1 MSMKRTLRAVK
12 RSESGNH
19 PHWLFSRRIQ
29 AVAITAAVFA
39 AFVLPP
45 VTTADAATIWNH
57 RAKDFRVNA
66 AALRPNV
73 AAPQGVDPAYVA
85 PAIVGV
91 SYQAPV
97 AKGPINQ
104 AAARSMLRAGGL
116 RSLLM
121 TPQPPSG
128 YATTIQADSPVA
140 FWQMDDSSGTTMTDT
155 ENFDSGTYQGGFTLA
170 QPSLILPASG
180 NSLGL
185 DGSTGTGTAPALTAL
200 QGDNTR
206 SVELWFQTSSQSA
219 QYLFDAGAG
228 AGATNQMFS
237 LSVVPA
243 NFVSGNP
250 AVNTAGVYLAMW
262 GQDIYYPGLYLLD
275 GKRHHI
281 VVELSGNTVWLY
293 VDGTAAGGYFT
304 DQGGNDTFRGSWDF
318 GYLQSPVT
326 LTTTPSTS
334 ANPVL
339 IGTGRYV
346 ATSPLNGRVDEVA
359 VYSTALSATQ
369 VQNHWQAGNGLP
381 WAPTNLSP
389 TAGLNKV
396 TLTWSAP
403 TFNGTGITGYV
414 VTPHV
419 GSTSRTPI
427 TFAST
432 ATTEA
437 ILNLSGGTAY
447 TFTVN
452 AINSLGTGI
461 PSDPSGASTPTG
473 SALPL
478 YEDTALA
485 DSPAGFWPLG
495 ETSGNTATDLTGNA
509 NGQYLNSYVQGDTGP
524 ILSVPNKAT
533 NFAGTSAYVRLNH
546 GASLEPTSVTV
557 EAWIKPASIP
567 VFDTLVAL
575 SPQPGN
581 NNNSIANGYNLQFQG
596 SLNGGN
602 GKVFFN
608 GVTSAIALPVG
619 AWSYVVGT
627 ADANAVRIYVNG
639 KQVGSAGGSA
649 LNYGGAPN
657 FDAVITRYGFPGDI
671 ADVAIYPSVLSV
683 SQVSAHYAVS
693 GYTAGAVS
701 NLVARTSTNSASL
714 TWTPPASGGTSP
726 ITSYTITPIVDG
738 TASPAITV
746 NGPNTGANIPN
757 LAGGASYTFQVQAN
771 NASGP
776 GISVTSNAVTINS
789 PSAGPGGFGTYLY
802 LRAGQSDGQAFA
814 SYGFVSRNNAPAL
827 ATWTIEE
834 RLWGFRSQST
844 TGSHMAL
851 GYLSGTTSNPTDQ
864 NPVAGLNFNIGG
876 APLQTYFVWP
886 GGSCA
891 IPSDPGGLPLAF
903 DSGTTTPAHVALS
916 YDGTT
921 VYGFINGTLVCSQA
935 TSAAALPA
943 SPFGFMD
950 GDGLAQ
956 GYFDEIRVSS
966 VARYT
971 APFTPPTQRF
981 ANDGSTSILWHF
993 DDYGITKLPVV
1004 DIPSNVPG
1012 SPVVTIPST
1021 YRDASGNLNHANTVW
1036 HSGWSSINTDYFESA
1051 YSLGQGVTADELT
1064 GGASPWL
1071 CPCTIS
1077 STARPVNDATGEFYH
1092 TFSDFQVPGR
1102 INLDFTRTYSSLRT
1116 ATLGPTGYG
1125 WTDNYNQSLTFD
1137 GSGNATVHAANGS
1150 AVVFTFTAP
1159 STYAGPPS
1167 EHVTL
1172 VKNGD
1177 STFTL
1182 TDAGQNQ
1189 TVFNAAVSNVSTLKK
1204 LVDRHGLAAYTLTMA
1219 YNSDGTLA
1227 SVTDPGNRTLTFAYQ
1242 TIGTSK
1248 LIQTITQN
1256 DSPSRSVSF
1265 LYGTNSGDP
1274 TTYLSLTQVTDVASG
1289 LTKFTYDANHYLQTM
1304 TDPNNGVTTNTYD
1317 PSTHQITKQQ
1327 EPITTRATTFS
1338 YSGGITTITDPKG
1351 NVTKEEYLNGILLSR
1366 TIGYGT
1372 PQAATWT
1379 YSFDPS
1385 AVGLTAAVGP
1395 NGQAVTTV
1403 RDASANVLSET
1414 DGLGRTT
1421 SYTYNSF
1428 SEPLTIQDPT
1438 SVTTTNIYNGTG
1450 DLTSTSRPLVGTSQV
1465 QTTTYNRTDASHPG
1479 DVISMVDPDTHT
1491 WTYTYDANGNRN
1503 SVTDPLGNLTSYV
1516 FNADG
1521 WMTSSIAPNGYLTRQ
1536 DTFVRTPV
1544 SSSWGTATDGNAWT
1558 LQAGSATYSTTG
1570 TQGKIA
1576 KPSSDSFE
1584 SLGAALAND
1593 GGEILVRWQVATT
1606 ANTAGAILRMSA
1618 GASAY
1623 YGVRFDGTGHVEL
1636 FGKWGGTVHTNIGS
1650 VRVNYTPGTA
1660 KQWFR
1665 FRVAGNTLFFKVW
1678 ADGSSE
1684 PANWSGQT
1692 TDINVTGTGFAGLYG
1707 NASNTTG
1714 VKFDQFTANPYATTT
1729 YTYNSFGQRTGL
1741 TDPGNHTTSWHYD
1754 PNQNLDKVTD
1764 ADGNLTTNVYDA
1776 DNELTQ
1782 VKRADSPQTT
1792 LTTDYNP
1799 DGTVLDQKDGK
1810 GNAIQ
1815 SYQYDSLAHVTTITD
1830 ALSNVTT
1837 YVYDAYGNMLSKQD
1851 SGGNCSAQPA
1861 TSCTTYAYDAANQLT
1876 GIKYSDGVTPNVSNI
1891 AYDADGQRLG
1901 MTDGTGTSSWGW
1913 DSLHRMVSYTNGN
1926 GAQVQWQYNLRNLT
1940 TTITYP
1946 GSLNVTRGYDNA
1958 GRWTTVQ
1965 DWNTNSTTFGYDAD
1979 SNLTTETFP
1988 AASGVV
1994 DTFTFNAADQMTAV
2008 ASKKGG
2014 STLFSAG
2021 YTRDGANQLTSDN
2034 SAAPG
2039 TGSDKYTP
2047 LNQVCYAGSSS
2058 SNACSSPPSGSIP
2071 YTYDSADNLTLKG
2084 STQQA
2089 FNNADELCWTGS
2101 TSSACS
2107 TPPSGATTFQY
2118 DSRGNRTTVTP
2129 NGGQAQTL
2137 TYDQANRLK
2146 TYAAAS
2152 TTSYGYNADGLRM
2165 CKYSGNSTQPCQA
2178 TGNTPYVWD
2187 VASSLPQLLKD
2198 GTTAYIYGPSGL
2210 PLEQI
2215 SGSTTLW
2222 YHYDQIGS
2230 TRVVTDSTGISQ
2242 ATYTY
2247 DPYGTL
2253 VASTGSITNPFRFVG
2268 QYLDAESGLYYL
2280 RARYF
2285 DSSTGQ
2291 FLSLDPLIGV
2301 TRSPYSYV
2309 VGNPLNYVDPSGQ
2322 CVGPVFFVCLAIVV
2336 IVLAVAKMVFDPGR
2350 GRGDNPADNHNTD
2363 TGPFPYP
2370 NGKPSPTN
2378 CAPLAPSEAPPGYHY
2393 PCYPKPSPSP
2403 GHPYCGPIA
2412 ANQPCPS
2419 PASSARTSAFRPV
2432 DCSAPDA
2439 TMSYSAT
2446 QAKQYE

>member
-57 RAKDFRVNA
+57 QAKDFRVNA

-121 TPQPPSG
+121 TPPPPSG

-437 ILNLSGGTAY
+437 ISNLSGGTAY

-452 AINSLGTGI
+452 AINPLGTGI

-575 SPQPGN
+575 SPQSGN

-596 SLNGGN
+596 SNNGGN
-602 GKVFFN
+602 GRVFFN
-608 GVTSAIALPVG
+608 GIASASPLPVG

-639 KQVGSAGGSA
+639 KQVASAAGSA

-776 GISVTSNAVTINS
+776 GISVISNAVTINS

-1092 TFSDFQVPGR
+1092 TFTDFQVPGR

-1125 WTDNYNQSLTFD
+1125 WTDNYNQYLTFD

-1150 AVVFTFTAP
+1150 AVVFTFTSP
-1159 STYAGPPS
+1159 STYTPPPS
-1167 EHVTL
+1167 EHMTL
-1172 VKNGD
+1172 IKNGD
-1177 STFTL
+1177 GTFTL
-1182 TDAGQNQ
+1182 TDNGKNQ
-1189 TVFNAAVSNVSTLKK
+1189 IVFNAAVNNASSLSK
-1204 LVDRHGLAAYTLTMA
+1204 LVDRHGGAAYTITLT
-1219 YNSDGTLA
+1219 YNADGTVQK
-1227 SVTDPGNRTLTFAYQ
+1227 VTDPAARTLTFTYQ
-1242 TIGTSK
+1242 TIGTAK
-1248 LIQTITQN
+1248 LIQTVT
-1256 DSPSRSVSF
+1256 DSASPARLVTF
-1265 LYGTNSGDP
+1265 MYGTNSGDP
-1274 TTYLSLTQVTDVASG
+1274 TTYQSLIQVTDVAG
-1289 LTKFTYDANHYLQTM
+1289 GFTKFTYDGSHYLQTM
-1304 TDPNNGVTTNTYD
+1304 TDPNGGVTTNSYD
-1317 PSTHQITKQQ
+1317 PNTHQITNQVDPMLRK
-1327 EPITTRATTFS
+1327 ITFT
-1338 YSGGITTITDPKG
+1338 YSGGITTVTDPKN
-1351 NVTKEEYLNGILLSR
+1351 NVTQEEYLNGILLSR
-1366 TIGYGT
+1366 TRGYGT
-1372 PQAATWT
+1372 PQQATTT
-1379 YSFDPS
+1379 YVYDVGSLS
-1385 AVGLTAAVGP
+1385 ATAALGP
-1395 NGQAVTTV
+1395 NGETVTTL
-1403 RDASANVLSET
+1403 RDASANVLAST
-1414 DGLGRTT
+1414 DELGRSTT
-1421 SYTYNSF
+1421 NTYNSF
-1428 SEPLTIQDPT
+1428 SELLTTTDPLN
-1438 SVTTTNIYNGTG
+1438 VTTTNVYNSTG
-1450 DLTSTSRPLVGTSQV
+1450 DLTSTSRPLAGTSQTA
-1465 QTTTYNRTDASHPG
+1465 TTTYTRGDSVHPG
-1479 DVISMVDPDTHT
+1479 DVTKMTDPDLNAFNYTYDPATGNRLTATDPLGNKTTYAFDTIGRMTSMVTPKGNVSHGHPLQFT
-1491 WTYTYDANGNRN
+1491 WTYTYDAFGNRLTT
-1503 SVTDPLGNLTSYV
+1503 TDPLTHK
-1516 FNADG
+1516 
-1521 WMTSSIAPNGYLTRQ
+1521 I
-1536 DTFVRTPV
+1536 
-1544 SSSWGTATDGNAWT
+1544 
-1558 LQAGSATYSTTG
+1558 TY
-1570 TQGKIA
+1570 
-1576 KPSSDSFE
+1576 
-1584 SLGAALAND
+1584 
-1593 GGEILVRWQVATT
+1593 
-1606 ANTAGAILRMSA
+1606 
-1618 GASAY
+1618 
-1623 YGVRFDGTGHVEL
+1623 
-1636 FGKWGGTVHTNIGS
+1636 
-1650 VRVNYTPGTA
+1650 
-1660 KQWFR
+1660 
-1665 FRVAGNTLFFKVW
+1665 
-1678 ADGSSE
+1678 
-1684 PANWSGQT
+1684 
-1692 TDINVTGTGFAGLYG
+1692 
-1707 NASNTTG
+1707 
-1714 VKFDQFTANPYATTT
+1714 
-1729 YTYNSFGQRTGL
+1729 
-1741 TDPGNHTTSWHYD
+1741 HYD
-1754 PNQNLDKVTD
+1754 PNQNLDKTTD
-1764 ADGNLTTNVYDA
+1764 ADGNITTNTFDL

-1782 VKRADSPQTT
+1782 VKRADNPQTIVV
-1792 LTTDYNP
+1792 TDYNA

-1810 GNAIQ
+1810 GDPIAT
-1815 SYQYDSLAHVTTITD
+1815 YGYDSLARVTTFTD
-1830 ALSNVTT
+1830 ALSNVTSYT
-1837 YVYDAYGNMLSKQD
+1837 FDANDNLLTQQD
-1851 SGGNCSAQPA
+1851 PGGNCAAVPVTA
-1861 TSCTTYAYDAANQLT
+1861 CTTNKYNGANELAAT
-1876 GIKYSDGVTPNVSNI
+1876 TYSDGGTTPNVSNI
-1891 AYDADGQRLG
+1891 IYDADGQRTG
-1901 MTDGTGTSSWGW
+1901 VTDGTLSSAWGW

-1926 GAQVQWQYNLRNLT
+1926 GAQVQWAYNLRGLP

-1946 GSLNVTRGYDNA
+1946 GSLNVIRGYDSS
-1958 GRWTTVQ
+1958 GRWTSVK
-1965 DWNTNSTTFGYDAD
+1965 DWNLNTTTFGYDPN

-1988 AASGVV
+1988 TTSGVV
-1994 DTFTFNAADQMTAV
+1994 DTSTFDNSDQLTAMV
-2008 ASKKGG
+2008 TKKG
-2014 STLFSAG
+2014 STTLFSAT
-2021 YTRDGANQLTSDN
+2021 YTRDAASQLASDS
-2034 SAAPG
+2034 SAASSS
-2039 TGSDKYTP
+2039 GSYKYTP
-2047 LNQVCYAGSSS
+2047 LNQVCYAGSTNT
-2058 SNACSSPPSGSIP
+2058 NACSAPPTGSLA
-2071 YTYDSADNLTLKG
+2071 YKYDAADNLVQTTN
-2084 STQQA
+2084 TQQA
-2089 FNNADELCWTGS
+2089 FNNADEICWTAATAG
-2101 TSSACS
+2101 TCS
-2107 TPPSGATTFQY
+2107 TPPTGAATYQY
-2118 DSRGNRTTVTP
+2118 DLKGNRLSVTP
-2129 NGGQAQTL
+2129 SPGQAQTL
-2137 TYDQANRLK
+2137 SYDQANRLTSFAAATTT
-2146 TYAAAS
+2146 TYA
-2152 TTSYGYNADGLRM
+2152 YNADGLRLS
-2165 CKYSGNSTQPCQA
+2165 KKTATTTTQF
-2178 TGNTPYVWD
+2178 VWD
-2187 VASSLPQLLKD
+2187 EAGGLPQLIKD
-2198 GTTAYIYGPSGL
+2198 GSTAYIYGPFGL
-2210 PLEQI
+2210 PLEEI
-2215 SGSTTLW
+2215 NGSTTYY
-2222 YHYDQIGS
+2222 YHHDQLGS
-2230 TRVVTDSTGISQ
+2230 TRLLTDSSGASV
-2242 ATYTY
+2242 ATYQF
-2247 DPYGTL
+2247 DPYGNL
-2253 VASTGSITNPFRFVG
+2253 VASSGSNITNPLRFAG
-2268 QYLDAESGLYYL
+2268 QYQDSESGFYYL
-2280 RARYF
+2280 RTRYY
-2285 DSSTGQ
+2285 DPASGQ
-2291 FLSLDPLIGV
+2291 FLSRDLLLKE
-2301 TRSPYSYV
+2301 SMAPYNYV
-2309 VGNPLNYVDPSGQ
+2309 SGNPLNRKDPSGAFWPLVTMAIGAIVGVAAYVIVNKYVTHQPVTWQGAAAAGAAGAIAGLVGPEVALALGGDAVLGAAVFGGAVGGLAGGATQ
-2322 CVGPVFFVCLAIVV
+2322 CVADQVLSGIQCTQQRLATLMGSGAFFGAIGGMVGNGVVGEFPGAKGYAASAVTGTWLGVCQGLNEAG
-2336 IVLAVAKMVFDPGR
+2336 LL
-2350 GRGDNPADNHNTD
+2350 
-2363 TGPFPYP
+2363 
-2370 NGKPSPTN
+2370 PS
-2378 CAPLAPSEAPPGYHY
+2378 
-2393 PCYPKPSPSP
+2393 
-2403 GHPYCGPIA
+2403 
-2412 ANQPCPS
+2412 
-2419 PASSARTSAFRPV
+2419 
-2432 DCSAPDA
+2432 
-2439 TMSYSAT
+2439 
-2446 QAKQYE
+2446 